1 MSELFVNARFLTQN
15 LVGVQRV
22 ATEVSKRI
30 KVLRPK
36 TRFLTPKGVLFPE
49 LAEFLGAEVVGNR
62 TGHLWEQ
69 LELPRYAR
77 HGTLLGMTNTGPLF
91 HPRQVVIL
99 HDASP
104 FAVPEAYSLAFRSW
118 YRILFTTL
126 GRTARQIITDS
137 HFSER
142 ELTRYARI
150 PVGKQQVV
158 YLGKEHVLEHM
169 SDPGILTRHGLTGP
183 YLLAVGSNSPHKNF
197 ARLLGALALLGETP
211 FRIVIAGGSN
221 TRVHG
226 EGLKLPKSVT
236 HVGYVSD
243 GELRALYENAT
254 GFIHPAY
261 YEGFGI
267 PPLEAMTLGCPVLV
281 SNAASLPEVCGDAA
295 LYFDP
300 YSETDI
306 AGKIGQ
312 FMQDTTLQARLREA
326 GQKQAERFS
335 WDRCTSE
342 VLSLTEQALEL

>member
-1 MSELFVNARFLTQN
+1 MSHLFVNARFLTQN

-30 KVLRPK
+30 KILRPD
-36 TRFLTPKGVLFPE
+36 TRFLTPAGVLFPE
-49 LAEFLGAEVVGNR
+49 LAEVLGAEVVGSR
-62 TGHLWEQ
+62 KGHLWEQ
-69 LELPRYAR
+69 LELPRYTR
-77 HGTLLGMTNTGPLF
+77 GGGLLGMTNTGPLF

-104 FAVPEAYSLAFRSW
+104 FAVPEAYSRAFRAW
-118 YRILFTTL
+118 YSVLFTTL
-126 GRTARQIITDS
+126 GRTAKRVITDS

-142 ELTRYARI
+142 ELTRYAHI
-150 PVGKQQVV
+150 PQGKQRVV
-158 YLGKEHVLEHM
+158 YLGKEHVFEHS
-169 SDPGILTRHGLTGP
+169 SDPTILARHGLTGP

-197 ARLLGALALLGETP
+197 ARLLGALSLLGETP
-211 FRIVIAGGSN
+211 FRVVIAGGSN
-221 TRVHG
+221 ARVHG
-226 EGLKLPKSVT
+226 EGLKLPASVT

-267 PPLEAMTLGCPVLV
+267 PPLEAMALGCPVLV

-300 YSETDI
+300 YSEADI

-326 GQKQAERFS
+326 GRQQAERFS
-335 WDRCTSE
+335 WDRCTRE